1 MINMEW
7 GRPAPDWI
15 MRGGF
20 EDACG
25 ARQTRSEA
33 EIALRQLTE
42 FFRIAVWFFET
53 GLTGM

>member
-1 MINMEW
+1 
-7 GRPAPDWI
+7 

-25 ARQTRSEA
+25 ARQNRSEA

-42 FFRIAVWFFET
+42 FFRIVVGFSET
-53 GLTGM
+53 GLT